1 MLNHSRRYFKILCL
15 LLTFHVV
22 ALNTCEKFYL
32 NLLTQ
37 SSISKDFDIEEDSD
51 SKTKSNES
59 DSFIDDYIVEESS
72 NYWKSSDLFVTENL
86 NKISFNSPINSL
98 QIGVYEIDTPPP
110 RA

>member
-1 MLNHSRRYFKILCL
+1 MLNFSRTYFKILCV
-15 LLTFHVV
+15 LLTFHVT

-59 DSFIDDYIVEESS
+59 DSFTDDYVVDQSS
-72 NYWKSSDLFVTENL
+72 PLLKNFEFYFTENL
-86 NKISFNSPINSL
+86 NKISTNFSINSL
-98 QIGVYEIDTPPP
+98 LQGIYEIVTPPP